1 MSKKGHTEKENPLL
15 TMEFTKQELKSLK
28 TAISLAEN
36 NQVAIRGKYNKLD
49 KTLQDAWQT
58 GTIARYIKV
67 YVPIMYVLLCI
78 TVVAGGKVEL
88 LSIILIIYLI
98 TNFALN
104 YFLTRKI
111 PDDFLNHLIP
121 TGRIAKEEDKS

>member
-15 TMEFTKQELKSLK
+15 NIEFTRQELKSLK

-36 NQVAIRGKYNKLD
+36 REVAIRGKYYKLD

-58 GTIARYIKV
+58 GAVARYVKV

-78 TVVAGGKVEL
+78 MVVAGGKVEF

-98 TNFALN
+98 TNFAIN

-111 PDDFLNHLIP
+111 PDDFINHLIP
-121 TGRIAKEEDKS
+121 TGRNAKEEQK